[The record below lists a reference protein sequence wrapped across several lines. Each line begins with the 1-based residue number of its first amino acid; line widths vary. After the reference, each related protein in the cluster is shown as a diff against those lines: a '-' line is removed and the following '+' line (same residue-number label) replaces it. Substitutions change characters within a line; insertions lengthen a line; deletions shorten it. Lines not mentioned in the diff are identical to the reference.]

1 MMEAWRRDINTVYT
15 VNWKPVSLK
24 SLLLLLLILL
34 LCRICFAQEE
44 EVLRKKRSEWLT
56 ILKEHKETKLRRAAV
71 IALEVIGP
79 RAKGVLDGL
88 FDAEANDPDPEVR
101 REIALALGRMGSEA
115 RGAADDSGQVLRHD

>member
-1 MMEAWRRDINTVYT
+1 MMGAWKRDIATVFT
-15 VNWKPVSLK
+15 VNWKPMSLK
-24 SLLLLLLILL
+24 SLLLLLLSLL
-34 LCRICFAQEE
+34 LCPICFAQEE

-56 ILKEHKETKLRRAAV
+56 ILKDHKETKLRRAAV

-88 FDAEANDPDPEVR
+88 FDAEAKDPDPEVR

-115 RGAADDSGQVLRHD
+115 RGAADVLGQVLKHD